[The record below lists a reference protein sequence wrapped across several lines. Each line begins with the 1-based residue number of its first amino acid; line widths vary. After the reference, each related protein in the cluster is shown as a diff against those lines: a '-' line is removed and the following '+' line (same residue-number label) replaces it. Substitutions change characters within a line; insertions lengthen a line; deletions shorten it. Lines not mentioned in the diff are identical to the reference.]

1 MLNFYP
7 PYIGAGVHVD
17 YIAPDYREVR
27 VSMGLRFYNRNYFG
41 THFGGSLY
49 TMTDPFFT
57 LMLVQILGRG
67 YVVWDR
73 HAAIDF
79 VRPGRGRVTAVFTLN
94 DAQIDD
100 IIAKTAGGERYLPE
114 YVVDVCDEQSELV
127 ARVFKTLYVR
137 RKPPKT
143 YP

>member
-1 MLNFYP
+1 M
-7 PYIGAGVHVD
+7 
-17 YIAPDYREVR
+17 APDYREIR
-27 VSMGLRFYNRNYFG
+27 VSMRLRRFNRNYFG

-49 TMTDPFFT
+49 AMTDPFYA
-57 LMLVQILGRG
+57 LMVFENLGPG

-94 DAQIDD
+94 DAQLDD
-100 IIAKTAGGERYLPE
+100 LIAQTAAGERYLPE
-114 YVVDVCDEQSELV
+114 FVVDVCDEAGELV

-137 RKPPKT
+137 RKLPPDER
-143 YP
+143 